1 MNTGL
6 RIQPLGASK
15 PGAYSAQ
22 TALHRGLGCRERM
35 EAKGSTKDVKGCKE
49 NAKAKMLWPPTI
61 GLLFF
66 FSSMQLAEYQS
77 LELEN

>member
-1 MNTGL
+1 
-6 RIQPLGASK
+6 
-15 PGAYSAQ
+15 
-22 TALHRGLGCRERM
+22 M